1 MKRMILFTFLALVAG
16 ATAVAAQS
24 VAKSYS
30 YFSIGGR
37 TLDEIDKELSARGP
51 KVGGAGKRHPG
62 ATRMRFSSNVTYAS
76 SNRGCTIDKA
86 VVSVDATI
94 ILPRWGQRKRADGDT
109 RLIWDTLSADI
120 KRHEE
125 SHVQIARRH
134 ARELEQA
141 LRGLGRRSDCEA
153 LKRDAAALSARVLAA
168 HDRAQERFDRIE
180 GINFENRMM
189 RLLSYRL
196 QREEAAKRRN

>member
-1 MKRMILFTFLALVAG
+1 MKRMILFTFLALAAGSVAAG
-16 ATAVAAQS
+16 AQT

-51 KVGGAGKRHPG
+51 KLEGSGKRHPG
-62 ATRMRFSSNVTYAS
+62 ATRMKFSTNVTYAKAAS
-76 SNRGCTIDKA
+76 GCTVDKA
-86 VVSVDATI
+86 VVSVEANI
-94 ILPRWGQRKRADGDT
+94 ILPRWGQRQRADGDT

-125 SHVQIARRH
+125 AHVQIARRH
-134 ARELEQA
+134 ARELEQG
-141 LRGLGRRSDCEA
+141 LRALGRRSDCEA
-153 LKRDAAALSARVLAA
+153 LKREASALGARVLAA
-168 HDRAQERFDRIE
+168 HDSAQARFDRIE
-180 GINFENRMM
+180 GINFESRMM

-196 QREEAAKRRN
+196 QRDEAARKRN